1 MEDTYAYPIEFHT
14 SQRLGPSI
22 TKPVHFFAQNCPNI
36 STNIFQVALNAARA
50 FQLATSNVLP
60 DRIVVNQ
67 SVPSRVNMLPNMC
80 RHTFPSLDT
89 LMQYV
94 LYDKMSTMSDSM
106 CYMPLI
112 CRFHPMI
119 YFYTLASCLVKKWAL
134 SIKNDKIRDHVLH
147 HFNTLAPILYSCIMS
162 CAWERHVCIPS

>member
-67 SVPSRVNMLPNMC
+67 SVIVITREFAN
-80 RHTFPSLDT
+80 
-89 LMQYV
+89 
-94 LYDKMSTMSDSM
+94 
-106 CYMPLI
+106 
-112 CRFHPMI
+112 
-119 YFYTLASCLVKKWAL
+119 VKA
-134 SIKNDKIRDHVLH
+134 
-147 HFNTLAPILYSCIMS
+147 
-162 CAWERHVCIPS
+162 

>member
-1 MEDTYAYPIEFHT
+1 MLSTAMQASIFADILFKMLSHLVCKPKHEGKRVAWKKNGRHL
-14 SQRLGPSI
+14 RLPHWIPHVPKAG
-22 TKPVHFFAQNCPNI
+22 TKHYK
-36 STNIFQVALNAARA
+36 AARA

-119 YFYTLASCLVKKWAL
+119 Y
-134 SIKNDKIRDHVLH
+134 SILLHHVLLKSEH
-147 HFNTLAPILYSCIMS
+147 
-162 CAWERHVCIPS
+162 